1 MKSYEPVKLGVEI
14 YTQIHN
20 RQFHTRL
27 CNSQPLNQLDN
38 QLYNRFY
45 IQLEDQLEDQ
55 LSNQLY
61 NQLK

>member
-1 MKSYEPVKLGVEI
+1 MKTHEKIDLGVEI

-45 IQLEDQLEDQ
+45 IQLEDQL
-55 LSNQLY
+55 SNQLY